1 VQLLFGRFNG
11 EDYIG
16 VLKKDPPY
24 RTGRPG
30 NKNGCLWKCVSF
42 MSVNMTMQYE
52 LKQPQSFLSDL
63 SFGRLEIVVIAVI
76 FLQSLL
82 IAWFL
87 FLIAGAQNESL
98 PYFRVIMGAAILFA
112 ILVPVFILIE
122 GFRYSSIMAGF
133 FIPLV
138 LYAMMFPLFNSL
150 LYHINMFFNPAV
162 IVPALIGGIGFGLI
176 GLGAYHMRTGV
187 SRTFALV
194 TAGLT
199 IIFLSSPMVLA
210 VFLYVLT
217 GNLLTI
223 PGLLG

>member
-1 VQLLFGRFNG
+1 MTDIYRFITEYDHYGTVPRSGAGPGLL
-11 EDYIG
+11 G
-16 VLKKDPPY
+16 VLPMAM
-24 RTGRPG
+24 
-30 NKNGCLWKCVSF
+30 N
-42 MSVNMTMQYE
+42 YE
-52 LKQPQSFLSDL
+52 LKEPQSESSNLSL
-63 SFGRLEIVVIAVI
+63 GKLEVVVITVI

-87 FLIAGAQNESL
+87 FLIAGAQNETMPL
-98 PYFRVIMGAAILFA
+98 FRIMMGGAILFA

-138 LYAMMFPLFNSL
+138 LYSLMFPLFNSL
-150 LYHINMFFNPAV
+150 IYHLNMFLNPTV
-162 IVPALIGGIGFGLI
+162 IIPAIIGGIGFGLI
-176 GLGAYHMRTGV
+176 GLGAYHMRSGV
-187 SRTFALV
+187 SKTFALV

-210 VFLYVLT
+210 IFLYVLT

-223 PGLLG
+223 PGFLG